1 MDNAN
6 QTMSNEI
13 KSSKQKC
20 LEMRSIW
27 RVGIKIRDTWDE
39 KVLMMAKTSAAFPM
53 GVAEAFDYLIAR
65 LNNQK

>member
-20 LEMRSIW
+20 LEMDFIW
-27 RVGIKIRDTWDE
+27 RVGKKIRDTWGD
-39 KVLMMAKTSAAFPM
+39 KVPMMAKTSATFPM
-53 GVAEAFDYLIAR
+53 GVAEVFDYLIAR
-65 LNNQK
+65 WNLQK